1 MSEEAE
7 TLIDNEPSDALE
19 ISQAWWL
26 LVIVG
31 IASLVAGAILVA
43 KPSNS
48 LATLAV
54 VFGIFLLIDGIVE
67 LIESFGHSIENRGL
81 AAVIGILGIVIG
93 IILIRHPTHAVTAIG
108 LLIGIWLVAT
118 GAVSLARAI
127 ATGSWGLLW
136 LLIAVL
142 KIAVG
147 IAIVADPHIGY
158 ATLAVLSGIWLI
170 VNGISAIV
178 LGLGLRSVRPE
189 VRTTPRAAQGGVT
202 DPR

>member
-7 TLIDNEPSDALE
+7 TLIETEQRDALE
-19 ISQAWWL
+19 VSQGWWL
-26 LVIVG
+26 LVIIGVC
-31 IASLVAGAILVA
+31 SLVAGAILVA

-54 VFGIFLLIDGIVE
+54 VFGIFLLLDGVIE
-67 LIESFGHSIENRGL
+67 LIESFGHSVENRGL

-147 IAIVADPHIGY
+147 IAIIAEPHIGY

-170 VNGISAIV
+170 VNGICAIV
-178 LGLGLRSVRPE
+178 LGLGLRSIRPQ
-189 VRTTPRAAQGGVT
+189 VGATPRAAPDGVT